1 MISSLGKAILIF
13 FREYDTHLP
22 QEDFLEGVYD
32 WINYILSAYSLKISK
47 TSHKS
52 EPLTWEM
59 PIFAS

>member
-22 QEDFLEGVYD
+22 QEDSLEGVYD
-32 WINYILSAYSLKISK
+32 WINYIPSAYSLKISK

-52 EPLTWEM
+52 EFIWAIM
-59 PIFAS
+59 FIFAL